1 MKKRPLGIT
10 IITIL
15 YIILGILSLLWSS
28 LVFGVGGM
36 TTMFGSLFG
45 ADAISSFGSSNVW
58 SGTFGIVTAIVQ
70 IVVAI
75 GLFTMKRWAWYLAI
89 IAVGLTVIEGVIG
102 IFGGGFFAFVC
113 GGIGLLI
120 PIAILIYLLRPKI
133 RELFGIQ
140 TS

>member
-10 IITIL
+10 LIVVL
-15 YIILGILSLLWSS
+15 YIILGILSLLWSG
-28 LVFGVGGM
+28 LVFGVGGLSA
-36 TTMFGSLFG
+36 TVGSIFG
-45 ADAISSFGSSNVW
+45 ADTIATFGSSNVW
-58 SGTFGIVTAIVQ
+58 SGTFGIVTAVIQ

-75 GLFTMKRWAWYLAI
+75 GLFTLKRWAWYLAI

-113 GGIGLLI
+113 GGIGIFI
-120 PIAILIYLLRPKI
+120 PVIILIYLIRPQI

-140 TS
+140 TA

>member
-1 MKKRPLGIT
+1 MKKRPIGIT
-10 IITIL
+10 IIAIL
-15 YIILGILSLLWSS
+15 YITLGILSLLWSS

-36 TTMFGSLFG
+36 TSMAGSLFG

-70 IVVAI
+70 IIVAI
-75 GLFTMKRWAWYLAI
+75 GLFTLKRWAWYLAI
-89 IAVGLTVIEGVIG
+89 IAVALTVIQGIIG

-113 GGIGLLI
+113 GGIGLII
-120 PIAILIYLLRPKI
+120 PIIILFYLLRPHI
-133 RELFGIQ
+133 RDLFGIQ